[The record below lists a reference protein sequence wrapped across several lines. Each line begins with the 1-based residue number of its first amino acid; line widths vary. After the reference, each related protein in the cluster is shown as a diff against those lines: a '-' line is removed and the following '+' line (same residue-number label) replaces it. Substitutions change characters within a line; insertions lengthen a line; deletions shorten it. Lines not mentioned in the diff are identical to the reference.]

1 LKKVIVTGGAGFI
14 GSNLVRFLLKKKI
27 YTIVFDK
34 LTYAA
39 LPDPYKDIKKNNYFE
54 SKKIDIA
61 DRLQLKNLFE
71 KYKPDSIFHLAAES
85 HVDRSILAPAEFIS
99 TNILGTYNLLDFSYS
114 YWKKITSKKK
124 RDFRFLHVSTDE
136 VYGDLSRKGKI
147 FNEKSQY
154 KPNSPYSASKAA
166 SDHLVRAWNKTYNL
180 PTIITNCTNNY
191 GPYQNPEKFIPV
203 IIMNAINERKIP
215 IYGDGNQIR
224 DWIHVQDHVRGLYEV
239 MRKGQVGKTYNISSK
254 YEKKNIHLANLICKI
269 VEKKT
274 GKKNLKKLINL
285 VKDRPGHDKRY
296 ALDNKKIIKEIG
308 WRPTIKFE
316 DGIKKTV
323 EWYISNLD
331 LWKNVKGKY

>member
-1 LKKVIVTGGAGFI
+1 MKKVIVTGGAGFI

-27 YTIVFDK
+27 YTIVIDK

-39 LPDPYKDIKKNNYFE
+39 VPDPYKDIKKNNYFQFN
-54 SKKIDIA
+54 KIDIA
-61 DRLQLKNLFE
+61 DRSQLKNLFE
-71 KYKPDSIFHLAAES
+71 KYKPDSVFHLAAES

-99 TNILGTYNLLDFSYS
+99 TNILGTYNLLDFAYS
-114 YWKKITSKKK
+114 YWKKITPKKK
-124 RDFRFLHVSTDE
+124 KAFRFLHVSTDE
-136 VYGDLSRKGKI
+136 VYGELTRKEKI

-154 KPNSPYSASKAA
+154 RPNSPYSASKAS

-191 GPYQNPEKFIPV
+191 GPFQNPEKFIPV
-203 IIMNAINERKIP
+203 IIMSAINEKKIP

-239 MRKGQVGKTYNISSK
+239 IRKGHIGKTYNISSK
-254 YEKKNIHLANLICKI
+254 YEKTNLHLANLICKI

-274 GKKNLKKLINL
+274 GKKNLKKLINF
-285 VKDRPGHDKRY
+285 VKDRPGHDRRY
-296 ALDNKKIIKEIG
+296 ALDNKKIVKEIG
-308 WRPTIKFE
+308 WRPNIKFE

-323 EWYISNLD
+323 EWYIGNSD
-331 LWKNVKGKY
+331 LWTNVKGKD